1 MNMQQYRRYVKNSL
15 QLLFVIFAA
24 ILFYKLI
31 DNIGTIY
38 ESFGER
44 MSSIRRVLSPFIVG
58 LFIAYILNP
67 IVKWFERKIYG
78 PIFQDKKLYKYRRL
92 ISTIT
97 VYIILIG
104 LISLTITHVVPG
116 ILLNIVDLIA
126 KLPAFIYNNESRI
139 IEWVNQVYANDVY
152 NIVGAIEDN
161 INSIFNRL
169 AMILQ
174 SSLNNIVASIVTF
187 TSSILSLFLAL
198 MISFYFL
205 IDKDSLIYGAKRFLR
220 ALLDDRHV
228 DRMIKFF
235 KEADEIFVKFIV
247 GKSIDSFIIGCICYV
262 GLLFVKSRYA
272 VLISI
277 IVGIT
282 NMIPYF
288 GPLIGVPIAFL
299 IASLN
304 DPIKALWIAL
314 FIFILQQFDGMV
326 LGPKI
331 LGDSVGVRPLW
342 IIFSI
347 ILGGS
352 LYGVVGMFLGVPVIA
367 VAKITIER
375 VIDQR
380 LEDKKRK
387 IDDSESLQ

>member
-1 MNMQQYRRYVKNSL
+1 MNMQQYKRYVKNSL
-15 QLLFVIFAA
+15 QLLFVLFAA

-38 ESFGER
+38 QSFGER
-44 MSSIRRVLSPFIVG
+44 IASIRKVLNPFLIG
-58 LFIAYILNP
+58 IFIAYILNP

-78 PIFQDKKLYKYRRL
+78 PIFEDKKVYKYNRL
-92 ISTIT
+92 FSTIT

-116 ILLNIVDLIA
+116 ILLNIMDLIA
-126 KLPAFIYNNESRI
+126 KLPTFIYNNESRI
-139 IEWVNQVYANDVY
+139 VEWVNQVYANDVY

-169 AMILQ
+169 AVILQ
-174 SSLNNIVASIVTF
+174 NSLNNIVASIVTF
-187 TSSILSLFLAL
+187 TSSILTLILAL

-205 IDKDSLIYGAKRFLR
+205 IDKDSLIHGTQRFLR
-220 ALLDDRHV
+220 ALFDDRHI
-228 DRMIKFF
+228 DKLIKFC

-262 GLLFVKSRYA
+262 GLLFAKSRYA

-304 DPIKALWIAL
+304 NPIKALWIAL

-352 LYGVVGMFLGVPVIA
+352 LYGVIGMFLGVPVIA
-367 VAKITIER
+367 VAKITVER
-375 VIDQR
+375 LIDRR
-380 LEDKKRK
+380 LEEKRSK
-387 IDDSESLQ
+387 TGNSEPIQ

>member
-1 MNMQQYRRYVKNSL
+1 MNMQQYKRYVKNSL

-24 ILFYKLI
+24 ILFYKFI
-31 DNIGTIY
+31 DNLGTIY
-38 ESFGER
+38 QSFGER
-44 MSSIRRVLSPFIVG
+44 MTAIRRVLNPFIIG
-58 LFIAYILNP
+58 IFIAYLLNP

-78 PIFQDKKLYKYRRL
+78 PILKEGKVKKYNRL

-97 VYIILIG
+97 VYIILIA

-116 ILLNIVDLIA
+116 ILLNIMDLIA

-139 IEWVNQVYANDVY
+139 LEWVNQVYANDVY
-152 NIVGAIEDN
+152 NIAGAIEDN

-169 AMILQ
+169 AVILQ
-174 SSLNNIVASIVTF
+174 NSLNNIVASIVTF
-187 TSSILSLFLAL
+187 TSSILTLFLAL

-205 IDKDSLIYGAKRFLR
+205 IDKDSLMSGAERFLR
-220 ALLDDRHV
+220 ALFEDKPIDRL
-228 DRMIKFF
+228 IQFL

-262 GLLFVKSRYA
+262 GLLFINSRYA

-304 DPIKALWIAL
+304 NPIKALWIAL

-347 ILGGS
+347 ILGGYV
-352 LYGVVGMFLGVPVIA
+352 YGVLGMFLGVPVIA
-367 VAKITIER
+367 IVKITIER
-375 VIDQR
+375 MLEGR
-380 LEDKKRK
+380 LEEKKRK
-387 IDDSESLQ
+387 LENDMYRK

>member
-1 MNMQQYRRYVKNSL
+1 MNMQQYKRYVKNSL
-15 QLLFVIFAA
+15 QLLFVLFAA

-31 DNIGTIY
+31 DNIGSIY
-38 ESFGER
+38 HSFGEQIA
-44 MSSIRRVLSPFIVG
+44 SIGKVLNPFLIG
-58 LFIAYILNP
+58 IFIAYILNP
-67 IVKWFERKIYG
+67 IVKWFEKKIYG
-78 PIFQDKKLYKYRRL
+78 PMFLNKKLYKYNRL
-92 ISTIT
+92 VSTVT
-97 VYIILIG
+97 VYIILIS

-116 ILLNIVDLIA
+116 ILLNMMDLIA
-126 KLPAFIYNNESRI
+126 KLPTFIYNNESRI
-139 IEWVNQVYANDVY
+139 VEWVNQIYANDVY

-161 INSIFNRL
+161 INGIFNRL
-169 AMILQ
+169 AVILQ
-174 SSLNNIVASIVTF
+174 NSLNNIVISIVAF
-187 TSSILSLFLAL
+187 TSSILTLIVAL
-198 MISFYFL
+198 MVSFYFL
-205 IDKDSLIYGAKRFLR
+205 IDKDSLIYGTHRFLR
-220 ALLDDRHV
+220 ALFDDRHI
-228 DRMIKFF
+228 DKFIKFC

-262 GLLFVKSRYA
+262 GLLFANSRYA

-288 GPLIGVPIAFL
+288 GPLIGVPMAFL

-352 LYGVVGMFLGVPVIA
+352 LYGVIGMFLGVPVIA
-367 VAKITIER
+367 IAKTAIER
-375 VIDQR
+375 LIDRR
-380 LEDKKRK
+380 LEEKRRK
-387 IDDSESLQ
+387 MENSEPI

>member
-1 MNMQQYRRYVKNSL
+1 MKLHYYKRYIKNSI
-15 QLLFVIFAA
+15 QLLFIIFTA
-24 ILFYKLI
+24 ILFYKVI
-31 DNIGTIY
+31 DNIGPIY
-38 ESFGER
+38 DAVVDR
-44 MSSIRRVLSPFIVG
+44 MTPLRRVLSPFFIG
-58 LFIAYILNP
+58 IFIAYILNP
-67 IVKWFERKIYG
+67 IVKWFERKVYG
-78 PIFQDKKLYKYRRL
+78 PLIGGEKQRKYNRL

-116 ILLNIVDLIA
+116 ILSSIMDLLV
-126 KLPAFIYNNESRI
+126 KMPAFIYANESKI
-139 IEWVNQVYANDVY
+139 LDWVNEIYASDVY
-152 NIVGAIEDN
+152 NIVGAIESN
-161 INSIFNRL
+161 INNIFNKI
-169 AMILQ
+169 AHILQ
-174 SSLNNIVASIVTF
+174 GGLNNIVTSLVAF
-187 TSSILSLFLAL
+187 TSSLMTLVMGL

-205 IDKDSLIYGAKRFLR
+205 IDKEGLIHGVERILR
-220 ALLDDRHV
+220 AAFEDTKIDNL
-228 DRMIKFF
+228 IKFC

-262 GLLFVKSRYA
+262 GLLVVKSRYA
-272 VLISI
+272 LLISI

-288 GPLIGVPIAFL
+288 GPIIGVPIAFL

-331 LGDSVGVRPLW
+331 MGDSVGVRPLA

-352 LYGVVGMFLGVPVIA
+352 LFGVMGMFLGVPVIA
-367 VAKITIER
+367 IFKVVLER
-375 VIDQR
+375 FIDKR
-380 LEDKKRK
+380 LEEKRK
-387 IDDSESLQ
+387 LKETDDNFL